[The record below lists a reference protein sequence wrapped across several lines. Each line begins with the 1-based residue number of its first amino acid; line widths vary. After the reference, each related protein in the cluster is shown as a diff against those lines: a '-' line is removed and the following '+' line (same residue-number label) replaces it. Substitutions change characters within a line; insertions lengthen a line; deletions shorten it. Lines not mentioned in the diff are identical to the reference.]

1 MHAHAPATLTVSFC
15 GTGKSDTT
23 GSPFLNDDCS
33 SHSDTLLPEENTA
46 LDFMLQPLTAK
57 ITSTDKKGKEEEEE
71 EVDVLVCSP
80 EKASQTRECE
90 GFLNNIDMTPNED
103 EEDDVNEIDVT
114 GDEAE

>member
-1 MHAHAPATLTVSFC
+1 
-15 GTGKSDTT
+15 
-23 GSPFLNDDCS
+23 
-33 SHSDTLLPEENTA
+33 
-46 LDFMLQPLTAK
+46 MLQPLTVK
-57 ITSTDKKGKEEEEE
+57 ITSTDKKGKEEEEEE

-103 EEDDVNEIDVT
+103 EEDDANEIDVT